1 MSGSK
6 KKLLKKPTNTPLE
19 SVQFGLNNGYFV
31 SPVYQSLENRGLNKH
46 NPQALMER
54 IGSLA
59 DFYNALDKDGFFV
72 PERRFFVAEWM
83 LGYMLGQK
91 KFLTRAQLNPTLPCV
106 YEILS
111 WPVLRVFM
119 KQAECQKFFY
129 FNSAAEEAGGG
140 GGGGGD
146 EEGQQNG
153 IAAKPTAN
161 YEYVFRVLYTVLPLF
176 RQHISELERAEGEKS
191 VIYLEDEVQQ
201 FCDRNFPADGKK
213 KAYSQKELK
222 SFVFQS
228 KIPVPQ
234 NINEIGKILDTHFPA
249 SITSKEERDLARARL
264 TNEFSKVSLNSAL
277 RADLECM
284 KQTGYQGIISQV
296 PPLLGIITNL
306 TITDDQ
312 INQYLQGVRNGDQRS
327 WAKNV
332 TLSDAV
338 QNPAK
343 LDLLNQIGHG
353 RYTSKHYQALN
364 YCNARG
370 LDVSQLNSLYE
381 DLNDG
386 GAGALRAGG
395 GGGGGAQM
403 NQQVDANTNVANAN
417 MIGAFFNKVQ
427 SVIRPPELLSQ
438 HDQQLVQQN
447 QAFARAAGN
456 NVGAQYAEEEEKV
469 NNDNIDFLEGGG
481 GGVGGGR
488 GGGQQQGNIFSP
500 MLQQPQIAADV
511 NPFDFCENFEA
522 AKQAFD
528 AHVRNNDGEVASNV
542 LITALASKYYAEI
555 QDWLTV
561 KYKIPGNQLRR
572 VVDEA
577 MRIGAGGGE
586 RFLIE

>member
-31 SPVYQSLENRGLNKH
+31 SPVYQSLENRGLNKY

-106 YEILS
+106 YEVLS

-140 GGGGGD
+140 D

-153 IAAKPTAN
+153 IAAAKPTAN

-191 VIYLEDEVQQ
+191 VIYLEDEVQH

-264 TNEFSKVSLNSAL
+264 TSEFSKVLLNSAL

-296 PPLLGIITNL
+296 PPLLGIITNPR
-306 TITDDQ
+306 ITDEQ

-364 YCNARG
+364 YCKARG

-386 GAGALRAGG
+386 GAGALRA
-395 GGGGGAQM
+395 GGGAQM

-469 NNDNIDFLEGGG
+469 NNDNIDFLGGG
-481 GGVGGGR
+481 QQQQQQ
-488 GGGQQQGNIFSP
+488 QQQGNIFGP
-500 MLQQPQIAADV
+500 MLQQPQIAAGV

-528 AHVRNNDGEVASNV
+528 AHVSENGGEVAGNV

-561 KYKIPGNQLRR
+561 KYKIPGNELRR